1 MSGTDVHSLP
11 ERLRQR
17 IRRLTVSRERLGAR
31 SLEQK
36 RRLDELTAQTASAL
50 AMLNIYSGPQS
61 AELFRL
67 SFVPIAVESGKEIRS
82 GVECLQFHRADA
94 NARHGLLPRY
104 TSLLTSP
111 QAEKASLQVEELIRA
126 LWDYINGMMELR
138 SADCLIRRLRRSLK
152 QAERERLQAAQ
163 AFAARRAAR
172 EHVFETER
180 HRRKVSEGR

>member
-67 SFVPIAVESGKEIRS
+67 SFVPIAVE
-82 GVECLQFHRADA
+82 
-94 NARHGLLPRY
+94 
-104 TSLLTSP
+104 
-111 QAEKASLQVEELIRA
+111 
-126 LWDYINGMMELR
+126 
-138 SADCLIRRLRRSLK
+138 
-152 QAERERLQAAQ
+152 
-163 AFAARRAAR
+163 
-172 EHVFETER
+172 
-180 HRRKVSEGR
+180 

>member
-1 MSGTDVHSLP
+1 MSGEDVHSLP

-36 RRLDELTAQTASAL
+36 RRLAELTARTASAL

-67 SFVPIAVESGKEIRS
+67 SFSPIAVESRKEIRS
-82 GVECLQFHRADA
+82 GVECPQFYRADA
-94 NARHGLLPRY
+94 GMRHGLLPRY

-111 QAEKASLQVEELIRA
+111 QEESASLQVEELVRS
-126 LWDYINGMMELR
+126 LWEYINGMMELR
-138 SADCLIRRLRRSLK
+138 SADHLIRRLRRSLK
-152 QAERERLQAAQ
+152 QAERACEQAVRS
-163 AFAARRAAR
+163 FAARRAAR
-172 EHVFETER
+172 ERAFETER